1 MMKIEICGT
10 SARCIQ
16 PMLLTAGLVGA
27 QVEFTFDAA
36 WDGLSRIAVFTDG
49 LVTKDA
55 VLGADNRC
63 EIPHEVL
70 TEAGRVLCVGVYGA
84 AGDGTVVIP
93 TVSAACGMVRIGAEP
108 TGDEGYPPTPDVAAQ
123 LLQRIEAV
131 ESSGGG
137 GGTGGSGA
145 VQSVNG
151 KTGRVELTAEDVGA
165 MAANA
170 AVVKTINGTVPDAS
184 GNVTLETDGAGGA
197 LELLFEV
204 TTTEDVLRIDTG
216 IDLNQYNEIFA
227 YCVTISSDSAKTT
240 HLDWGVA
247 DAANREVRVT
257 NGLHN
262 TQVRCFPLHL
272 IRTSGKA
279 MLAEATYGYWDG
291 NVMTANSSRTYHVCD
306 NLNITSNF
314 YCTAYAYGDTM
325 LKAGTI
331 LKVYGR

>member
-10 SARCIQ
+10 TVRCIQ

-27 QVEFTFDAA
+27 QAEFTFDAA

-93 TVSAACGMVRIGAEP
+93 TASEACGMVRIGAEP
-108 TGDEGYPPTPDVAAQ
+108 TGDESYPPTPDVAAQ

-131 ESSGGG
+131 ESSGGS
-137 GGTGGSGA
+137 GGSGA

-165 MAANA
+165 YAKAEIDAIMGNYI
-170 AVVKTINGTVPDAS
+170 TDINNLVG
-184 GNVTLETDGAGGA
+184 GGA
-197 LELLFEV
+197 
-204 TTTEDVLRIDTG
+204 
-216 IDLNQYNEIFA
+216 
-227 YCVTISSDSAKTT
+227 
-240 HLDWGVA
+240 
-247 DAANREVRVT
+247 
-257 NGLHN
+257 
-262 TQVRCFPLHL
+262 
-272 IRTSGKA
+272 
-279 MLAEATYGYWDG
+279 
-291 NVMTANSSRTYHVCD
+291 
-306 NLNITSNF
+306 
-314 YCTAYAYGDTM
+314 
-325 LKAGTI
+325 
-331 LKVYGR
+331 

>member
-10 SARCIQ
+10 SVRCIQ

-27 QVEFTFDAA
+27 QAEFTFDAA

-93 TVSAACGMVRIGAEP
+93 TASEACGMVRIGAEP
-108 TGDEGYPPTPDVAAQ
+108 TGDESYPPTPDVAAQ

-165 MAANA
+165 YAKAEIDAIMGNYI
-170 AVVKTINGTVPDAS
+170 TDINNLVG
-184 GNVTLETDGAGGA
+184 GGA
-197 LELLFEV
+197 
-204 TTTEDVLRIDTG
+204 
-216 IDLNQYNEIFA
+216 
-227 YCVTISSDSAKTT
+227 
-240 HLDWGVA
+240 
-247 DAANREVRVT
+247 
-257 NGLHN
+257 
-262 TQVRCFPLHL
+262 
-272 IRTSGKA
+272 
-279 MLAEATYGYWDG
+279 
-291 NVMTANSSRTYHVCD
+291 
-306 NLNITSNF
+306 
-314 YCTAYAYGDTM
+314 
-325 LKAGTI
+325 
-331 LKVYGR
+331 